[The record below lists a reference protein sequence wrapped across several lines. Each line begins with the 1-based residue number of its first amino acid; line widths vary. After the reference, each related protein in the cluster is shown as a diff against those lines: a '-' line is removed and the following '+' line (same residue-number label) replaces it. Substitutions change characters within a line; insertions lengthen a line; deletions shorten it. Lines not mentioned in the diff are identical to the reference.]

1 MPSIIVVEKTFIIA
15 HNSADQILKLFSC
28 GSQQLGVIPKKL
40 TIYTQTET
48 RMKMKSMKQ

>member
-15 HNSADQILKLFSC
+15 HNFADQILKFFSC
-28 GSQQLGVIPKKL
+28 GSQQLGVIPQKL